1 MDLCL
6 SEEEKVPGL
15 AWDLSTS
22 LRAVPPVINI
32 TTQQIEGIE
41 LFLLQKRGTKLG
53 LKRDVRRVWSEL
65 VCAN

>member
-41 LFLLQKRGTKLG
+41 LFL
-53 LKRDVRRVWSEL
+53 S
-65 VCAN
+65 